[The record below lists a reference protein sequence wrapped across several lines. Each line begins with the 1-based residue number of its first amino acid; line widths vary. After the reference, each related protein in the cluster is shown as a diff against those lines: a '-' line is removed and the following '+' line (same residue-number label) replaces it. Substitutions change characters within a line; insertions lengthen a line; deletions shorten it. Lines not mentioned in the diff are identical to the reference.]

1 MYYEA
6 TKLQG
11 LWIALGQRECT

>member
-11 LWIALGQRECT
+11 LWIALGRRECI